1 MPVIMIL
8 YYVISAYLAGMLLWN
23 FIREKKNINDMLL
36 YLVVLIPF
44 VLRLLRVK

>member
-36 YLVVLIPF
+36 YLIVLIPF